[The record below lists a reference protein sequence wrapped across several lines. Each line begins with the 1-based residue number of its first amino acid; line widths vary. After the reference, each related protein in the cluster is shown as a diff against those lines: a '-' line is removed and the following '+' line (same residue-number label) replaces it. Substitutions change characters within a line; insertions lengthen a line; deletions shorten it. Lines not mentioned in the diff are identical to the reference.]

1 MDDIFINIATAIG
14 IATICFFIL
23 LVMIFIVVKATKLLD
38 RKHETKTD
46 GYLHVRSDEDGPY
59 LFLEPSIPIED
70 ICNRDTITLTVVH
83 K

>member
-1 MDDIFINIATAIG
+1 MDIMEMLEVLGIIFLCIIG
-14 IATICFFIL
+14 LSIIL
-23 LVMIFIVVKATKLLD
+23 LGAGMAIRLSEIRHKP
-38 RKHETKTD
+38 KTH

-70 ICNRDTITLTVVH
+70 ICNRDTVTLTVIH